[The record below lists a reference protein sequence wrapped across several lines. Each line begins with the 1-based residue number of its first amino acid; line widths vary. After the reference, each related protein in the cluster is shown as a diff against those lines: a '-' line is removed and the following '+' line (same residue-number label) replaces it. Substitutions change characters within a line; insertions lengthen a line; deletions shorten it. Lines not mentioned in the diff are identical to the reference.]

1 MRKGISYL
9 EVREHLGK
17 GLYSEVQLA
26 VSGKCD
32 GLEFLDRPE
41 LELNHQR
48 FLLVAPAQPPV
59 SFVC

>member
-1 MRKGISYL
+1 MYL
-9 EVREHLGK
+9 EVSKHLGE

-26 VSGKCD
+26 VSRKCD

-48 FLLVAPAQPPV
+48 FLLVAPAHPPV